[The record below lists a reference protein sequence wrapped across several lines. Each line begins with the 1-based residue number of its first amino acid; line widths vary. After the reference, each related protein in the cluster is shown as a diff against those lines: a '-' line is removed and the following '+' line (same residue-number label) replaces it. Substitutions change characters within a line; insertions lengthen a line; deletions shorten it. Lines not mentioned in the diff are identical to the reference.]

1 MTGKIKKSRFGKK
14 DHVKHFE
21 FTSKTGSELKDANT
35 NELNNLDEQP
45 EIGQEAALFE
55 NGFVN
60 ASMIPDAFG
69 YHSLGENRERIS
81 ELEEYSEEILKN
93 P

>member
-1 MTGKIKKSRFGKK
+1 MTSQKNRKRFGKK
-14 DHVKHFE
+14 DHAKHFD
-21 FTSKTGSELKDANT
+21 FTSKTGTEWKAGHT
-35 NELNNLDEQP
+35 TEEQNLDEQP

-55 NGFVN
+55 SGLVN

-69 YHSLGENRERIS
+69 YRSLGENRERIS
-81 ELEEYSEEILKN
+81 ALEEYSEEILKD

>member
-1 MTGKIKKSRFGKK
+1 MPVTRQIKRGRIGKK
-14 DHVKHFE
+14 VP
-21 FTSKTGSELKDANT
+21 A
-35 NELNNLDEQP
+35 EQP
-45 EIGQEAALFE
+45 EIGQEATLFE
-55 NGFVN
+55 NGLVN